1 MNHPDVLTIR
11 ERTTADL
18 PAAAAALVE
27 VHRTDGYPVEGVD
40 DPVAWLDGAA
50 VRRAWIAELRGR
62 VVGHVS
68 ISEPRSDDTA
78 ALLWR
83 AGPDGAHDEV
93 AVLGRLFVVT
103 GARRRAAGERLVR
116 AARDHARE
124 HDLRLVLD
132 VMAKDAAAVALYERL
147 GWRRLGRTDHDT
159 GRGATTPA
167 WCYVAP
173 E

>member
-1 MNHPDVLTIR
+1 MSHPDTLTVR
-11 ERTTADL
+11 ERTAADL
-18 PAAAAALVE
+18 RGAAAALVE

-62 VVGHVS
+62 VVGHIS
-68 ISEPRSDDTA
+68 ISEPRPDDA
-78 ALLWR
+78 AAHLWR
-83 AGPDGAHDEV
+83 ATPGGAHDTV

-103 GARRRAAGERLVR
+103 EARRRAAGERLVR
-116 AARDHARE
+116 AAQDHARE
-124 HDLRLVLD
+124 HGLRLVLD

-147 GWRRLGRTDHDT
+147 GWRRIGRTEHDT
-159 GRGATTPA
+159 GRGGTTPA
-167 WCYVAP
+167 HCYVAP